1 MLEILTRKRPVQQRA
16 LPAELIPARTQP
28 AATVDPG
35 VAVISM
41 QTVTAPAMTFARAA
55 GPVPPSL
62 GPTSQAYRTPETGG
76 TQREALAEIAG
87 CLTTRLTA
95 GLGEFR

>member
-1 MLEILTRKRPVQQRA
+1 MLEILTRKRPVQQRP

-28 AATVDPG
+28 AAAANPD

-41 QTVTAPAMTFARAA
+41 QTVSAPAMTLARPAS
-55 GPVPPSL
+55 PVPPFP
-62 GPTSQAYRTPETGG
+62 GPTSQAYRTPDTGG
-76 TQREALAEIAG
+76 TQREALAEMAG
-87 CLTTRLTA
+87 YITTRLTA